1 MKKNATLKLVLA
13 SLFTALGLLL
23 PSVFHMFSLGGT
35 IFLPMHIPVLLC
47 GLVCGWQYGALVGF
61 IVPLL
66 SSAFT
71 GMPPMFPVAI
81 AMAAELAAYGA
92 VSGFLSKKNNV
103 VISLV
108 GAMLAGRAVSG
119 IANAVLMGV
128 AGKPF
133 MLSGFLTGAFVTA
146 LPGIIIQL
154 IAIPLVMIALTK
166 SKVLEKVR

>member
-47 GLVCGWQYGALVGF
+47 GLICGWQYGALVGF

-92 VSGFLSKKNNV
+92 VSGLLSKKNNV

>member
-13 SLFTALGLLL
+13 SLFTALGLLI
-23 PSVFHMFSLGGT
+23 PSVFHMFSLGGP

-47 GLVCGWQYGALVGF
+47 GLICGWQYGILVGF

-71 GMPPMFPVAI
+71 GMPPMFPFAVS
-81 AMAAELAAYGA
+81 MAVELAAYGA
-92 VSGFLSKKNNV
+92 VAGLLSKKYNV
-103 VISLV
+103 FISLV

-119 IANAVLMGV
+119 VATAVLMGV

-133 MLSGFLTGAFVTA
+133 MLSGFLTGAFATA

-154 IAIPLVMIALTK
+154 VAIPLIMVALDK